1 MTQPPDEPKVITAD
15 VIEAGQIVLV
25 DKLGKRRAD
34 ISCKSEGRKTS
45 YHIASERRRRKHST
59 LESFEFPMHNAQRC

>member
-25 DKLGKRRAD
+25 DKLGKRRAE
-34 ISCKSEGRKTS
+34 ISCKSEEHCEGG
-45 YHIASERRRRKHST
+45 YAV
-59 LESFEFPMHNAQRC
+59 AQLFDGGFRGN